1 MEDLMNKILLIGDS
15 RDCPNYGAIGTTE
28 MLLKEMRE
36 LNYEIK
42 TISWRSLNSATPV
55 DGWKQTASESIAN
68 FKYGLHPE
76 TIKERLQER
85 FADTFLMDEYHLVK
99 KRIKKVRGRNNGFDI
114 HKYHVPYRYEDYE
127 DFSQKVIAGL
137 CLQYEKQMLEW
148 ADIVVINGEGSIV
161 KGTDKNG
168 YYHLGGLYVL
178 FLAYLSKKVFKKE
191 TYMINHTV
199 DPQNR
204 DIFYMISKVYP
215 LLDGVYVREPLS
227 LRTLKEYCDYDKA
240 VYVPDALFSFEA
252 DDAWH
257 PTSYIDSIIDFSKP
271 YICIGDSSGFYT
283 DTNNL
288 FDVEK
293 MYDELIPK
301 LKKICPQVIFIVGF
315 GKYYS
320 PVMKAIRNNNIPF
333 LCIHNSSY
341 VDLFHVL
348 KGAEIF
354 ISGRW
359 HTSIL
364 ALKAK
369 TPILLFGSDSHKTEA
384 LYKMINYPY
393 RFFDFRT
400 LRLHTDDIALEAEKI
415 INADHENSFLLAEQL
430 GQAAKRNTEF
440 MINNRK

>member
-1 MEDLMNKILLIGDS
+1 MEDVMSKILLIGDF

-28 MLLKEMRE
+28 MLLKGIYE
-36 LNYEIK
+36 LRDEVK
-42 TISWRSLNSATPV
+42 VISWRSFNNETPV
-55 DGWKQTASESIAN
+55 NGWKQTASESIAN
-68 FKYGLHPE
+68 FKYGLRPE
-76 TIKERLQER
+76 TTKEKLQEK
-85 FADTFLMDEYHLVK
+85 FNDTFLMDEYHLLK
-99 KRIKKVRGRNNGFDI
+99 RRIKRARGQNEGFEI

-127 DFSQKVIAGL
+127 SFSQKFIDGQ
-137 CLQYEKQMLEW
+137 CLQYEKLMLEW

-178 FLAYLSKKVFKKE
+178 FLAYLSKMIIKKE

-204 DIFYMISKVYP
+204 DIFYIISKVYP

-227 LRTLKEYCDYDKA
+227 LKMLEKYCGYNNA
-240 VYVPDALFSFEA
+240 IYVPDALFSFEP
-252 DDAWH
+252 DNLWQPND
-257 PTSYIDSIIDFSKP
+257 YICSQVDFSKP
-271 YICIGDSSGFYT
+271 YICVGDSSGFYT
-283 DTNNL
+283 DTGNL

-301 LKKICPQVIFIVGF
+301 LRKLCPQVIFVVGF
-315 GKYYS
+315 GKYYA
-320 PVMKAIRNNNIPF
+320 PVMKAIRNNHVPF
-333 LCIHNSSY
+333 LCVHNSSY
-341 VDLFHVL
+341 IDLFHVL
-348 KGAEIF
+348 KKAEIF

-364 ALKAK
+364 SLIAK

-384 LYKMINYPY
+384 LYEMINYPY

-400 LRLHTDDIALEAEKI
+400 LGLHTDDIVYEAQKI
-415 INADHENSFLLAEQL
+415 MEADHENSFLLVEQL
-430 GQAAKRNTEF
+430 GQLCKKNTDF
-440 MINNRK
+440 LKNRK